1 MIDGF
6 LHLVGRVFIW
16 IGDFF
21 KVVNLWLID
30 GVGDG
35 IPQGIGRF
43 GGWFRQ
49 VQTGRTQN
57 YMLMAA
63 LAALMIGLVLVVS
76 TGVFQASG

>member
-1 MIDGF
+1 MN
-6 LHLVGRVFIW
+6 
-16 IGDFF
+16 FF

-49 VQTGRTQN
+49 VQTGRAQN

-63 LAALMIGLVLVVS
+63 LAALMIGLVLIIS
-76 TGVFQASG
+76 TGVLQASG